1 MRCLFFTNTPAHVH
15 LFRYAARDL
24 IEEGHTIR
32 FMARDYGCTLELLDY
47 YELPYDVIGKTETNK
62 FSVFKELP
70 IHYKNFL
77 LASRSFNPD
86 IIFGTG
92 AYPAHTGAVTGATT
106 ILVVDSEPTWINHAI
121 SKPFADVILTPHG
134 FRKNLGPKQVN
145 FKGFEECAYL
155 HPEVYKPI
163 DGVYEALGLDP
174 DERYVLLR
182 FNAWGSSHDFSN
194 GGFSDQQRR
203 ELIERLAEHA
213 TVLVSDEGGEMD
225 ESDLPAKSFDVH
237 PALFHEALRNA
248 DLLVADT
255 QTAVTEAALL
265 GTPAI
270 RSNTWVGENDM
281 GNFIELEE
289 NDLVYNLASFDE
301 VLVHSEQLIDS
312 DAKLE
317 WERRSEEYMSELV
330 NLTELFIDITNEYGS
345 PEERSIM
352 NLVQNHG
359 GVVR

>member
-15 LFRYAARDL
+15 LFRYAARNL

-77 LASRSFNPD
+77 LASRSFDPD

-134 FRKNLGPKQVN
+134 FRKDLGPKQVN

-182 FNAWGSSHDFSN
+182 FNAWGSSHDFSR
-194 GGFSDQQRR
+194 GGFSDEQRR

-213 TVLVSDEGGEMD
+213 TVLVSDEGDERD

-270 RSNTWVGENDM
+270 RSNTWVGEEDM

-289 NDLVYNLASFDE
+289 NNLIFNLQSFDA
-301 VLVHSEQLIDS
+301 VLRHSEELLEDG
-312 DAKLE
+312 AKTE
-317 WERRSEEYMSELV
+317 WTRRSEEYLSKTV
-330 NLTELFIDITNEYGS
+330 NLTGVFTGITDQRKDVDRDAIKRLIES
-345 PEERSIM
+345 
-352 NLVQNHG
+352 NLKVI
-359 GVVR
+359 